1 MAENQNTKDTP
12 DPIDLTTILAKT
24 KANYEEIEDGQTKLN
39 AAWMGTNKMVET
51 YNKKLQANELLH
63 EDTTDL
69 VKENLR
75 DTQALI
81 KATKM
86 KSELS
91 EKDKDTLIESL
102 QTEEATYKKTLE
114 QLKVQNVL
122 KAKAD
127 GMLDGLES
135 QIKKVPIVGDILAS
149 TLDFGGLKKEMGVIL
164 GGVAK
169 NFTELTDDGMAVGPA
184 LAKSFG
190 GAIKGIGPLLKNL
203 GVKIYGLMGPIL
215 LVVGAMYILKKA
227 FAFSQD
233 VADLSRELGVGNDAA
248 REMSH
253 NFQEI
258 AASSSNLSV
267 NVKALVGAQ
276 KELSAAFGS
285 NVQMSEEMLKNQIAL
300 TKFYGMSGDEAAKF
314 QKTSAILGTNAKDL
328 KLEVASTVG
337 GMNDMYNV
345 GLGTGDVMKE
355 IGKLSAQN
363 LATFKGNTKELVA
376 TVSMAKALGTSI
388 DKINESA
395 DKTLSIESSLKAEAK
410 ARMMTGISINNNA
423 VRNARL
429 NGSTADV
436 LKAQMAELAKIEDLN
451 GMLPKQQDALADAM
465 GMSTE
470 EMLEMK
476 NQQTLLNELG
486 AKNLDQLTLENVKK
500 KGLTSEAAKEFV
512 AQQEKL
518 AAQEKMAGLMTKLE
532 DTAMKLAAPLMDLLD
547 PMMQMVDFIL
557 PAIGPLLKFAFAPIM
572 LVVNIVKG
580 LAKIFKGDMAGGIHE
595 IGAGI
600 LEFMYKPFF
609 LVVDLVSGFFPS
621 IGQAIENAFGN
632 LKSLAADILP
642 DWATKLLFGTDDKG
656 NVSGT
661 EYDSEGNVVDSIN
674 DGVITPEGDVVKT
687 NPADY
692 IMAMM
697 NPMDMMSN
705 IPNPMDMMS
714 NIPNPMDFMPN
725 IPNPLDFMSNIPN
738 PLDVVGDALDG
749 IGNLVG
755 GESSSTGIDY
765 DKLAA
770 AISAQPI
777 MITVDGKVVSEITRV
792 QNKQSSFRK

>member
-1 MAENQNTKDTP
+1 MATFNPDDYEN
-12 DPIDLTTILAKT
+12 IRDLTSEIT
-24 KANYEEIEDGQTKLN
+24 ANIEDMRRLSLSVDNIFTSL
-39 AAWMGTNKMVET
+39 GTSTSQVG
-51 YNKKLQANELLH
+51 KLQEKIKNDLKESTTSAEGYAAIQTSI
-63 EDTTDL
+63 EDILTNHRNLGNQIKSDL
-69 VKENLR
+69 FAQLDAAKEHY
-75 DTQALI
+75 DEI
-81 KATKM
+81 KKIEVA
-86 KSELS
+86 E
-91 EKDKDTLIESL
+91 EKRQRIQDSL
-102 QTEEATYKKTLE
+102 QSS
-114 QLKVQNVL
+114 
-122 KAKAD
+122 AD

-135 QIKKVPIVGDILAS
+135 QVKKIPIVGDLLAS
-149 TLDFGGLKKEMGVIL
+149 SIDFGGLKKEMGGIL
-164 GGVAK
+164 KGVTENFMLLKAGGMGTGNAI
-169 NFTELTDDGMAVGPA
+169 G
-184 LAKSFG
+184 KSFMTAIPQVAAF
-190 GAIKGIGPLLKNL
+190 GATLWAAISPLL
-203 GVKIYGLMGPIL
+203 PIIL
-215 LVVGAMYILKKA
+215 PIIAALYILKKA

-276 KELSAAFGS
+276 KELSTAFGS

-395 DKTLSIESSLKAEAK
+395 DKTLDIESSLKAEAK

-429 NGSTADV
+429 NGNTADV

-451 GMLPKQQDALADAM
+451 GMLPKQQDALADVM

-470 EMLEMK
+470 ELFEMK

-486 AKNLDQLTLENVKK
+486 ATNLDQLTLENVKRA
-500 KGLTSEAAKEFV
+500 GLTSEAAKEYM

-532 DTAMKLAAPLMDLLD
+532 DIAMKLAAPLMDLLD
-547 PMMQMVDFIL
+547 PMMELVDFIL
-557 PAIGPLLKFAFAPIM
+557 PAIGLLLKFAFAPIM
-572 LVVNIVKG
+572 LVVGVVKE
-580 LAKIFKGDMAGGIHE
+580 LAKMFSGDIMGGLHDIFG
-595 IGAGI
+595 GI
-600 LEFMYKPFF
+600 LEFVYKPFS

-621 IGQAIENAFGN
+621 IGQAIENAFGG

-661 EYDSEGNVVDSIN
+661 EYDSDGKVVDSIN
-674 DGVITPEGDVVKT
+674 DGVITPAGDVVKT

-692 IMAMM
+692 IMAMK
-697 NPMDMMSN
+697 NPS
-705 IPNPMDMMS
+705 
-714 NIPNPMDFMPN
+714 
-725 IPNPLDFMSNIPN
+725 DFMSNIPN
-738 PLDVVGDALDG
+738 PLDVVG
-749 IGNLVG
+749 G
-755 GESSSTGIDY
+755 GDTDSNKSTLSNSNNNKELIAEIKGLRSDIQ
-765 DKLAA
+765 
-770 AISAQPI
+770 SQPI
-777 MITVDGKVVSEITRV
+777 LINVDGKTVSRIARV
-792 QNKQSSFRK
+792 QRQQGNNKSAFNTL